1 MSPPLTM
8 QVRFVVP
15 LLSMVC
21 IVLTFVLTFVRCGGS
36 PFTFYKMDVN
46 GDGAIVSIARVSMA
60 RVSMATVS
68 IAIDGCQRRR
78 RVPRRDPNPDP

>member
-1 MSPPLTM
+1 MAM

-46 GDGAIVSIARVSMA
+46 GDGAIVSMA
-60 RVSMATVS
+60 IVS
-68 IAIDGCQRRR
+68 IAIEMDVNGDGEC
-78 RVPRRDPNPDP
+78 RDETLTLNPEPNPNPDPTLTLP